1 MNNFSPKFV
10 TVNQSGL
17 GCGLTILA
25 GALLLSA
32 IGLKWVVN
40 GIAIIILL
48 LFITPVV
55 AFWVFRWWLKRKLV
69 ESDCPVCHYEFTGF
83 DGQECRCPS
92 CGEVLQV
99 SNGKFTRP
107 TPPGT
112 IDVEAVDVSVKILDE
127 S

>member
-1 MNNFSPKFV
+1 VNNFSPKFV

-48 LFITPVV
+48 SFITPVV
-55 AFWVFRWWLKRKLV
+55 GFWVFRWWLKRKLV
-69 ESDCPVCHYEFTGF
+69 ESDCPVCHYQFTGF

-99 SNGKFTRP
+99 ENGKFTRF

-112 IDVEAVDVSVKILDE
+112 IDVEAVDVSVKILE
-127 S
+127 

>member
-10 TVNQSGL
+10 TFNRPGL
-17 GCGLTILA
+17 GCGLMILA

-40 GIAIIILL
+40 GIAILILL
-48 LFITPVV
+48 LILAPMVGLF
-55 AFWVFRWWLKRKLV
+55 AFRWWLKRKLV

-83 DGQECRCPS
+83 DGQECRCPN
-92 CGEVLQV
+92 CGEVLLAI
-99 SNGKFTRP
+99 NGKFERP

-112 IDVEAVDVSVKILDE
+112 IDVDAVDVSVKVLKE

>member
-17 GCGLTILA
+17 GCGLTIFA

-48 LFITPVV
+48 LFIAPVV
-55 AFWVFRWWLKRKLV
+55 GFWVFRWWLKRKLV

>member
-17 GCGLTILA
+17 GCGLTVLA
-25 GALLLSA
+25 VALLLSA

-40 GIAIIILL
+40 GIALLILL
-48 LFITPVV
+48 LFLAPTVG
-55 AFWVFRWWLKRKLV
+55 FLVFRWWLKRKLV
-69 ESDCPVCHYEFTGF
+69 DGECPVCQYHFTGF
-83 DGQECRCPS
+83 DGQPCRCPS
-92 CGEVLQV
+92 CGEELEV
-99 SNGKFTRP
+99 SNGQFTRP

-112 IDVEAVDVSVKILDE
+112 IDVQAVDVSVKALDE

>member
-10 TVNQSGL
+10 TLNQSGL

-32 IGLKWVVN
+32 IRLKWVVN
-40 GIAIIILL
+40 GIAILILL
-48 LFITPVV
+48 LVLTPLVGL
-55 AFWVFRWWLKRKLV
+55 FVFRWWLKRKLV

-83 DGQECRCPS
+83 DGQECRCPN
-92 CGEVLQV
+92 CGEVLLAIH
-99 SNGKFTRP
+99 GKFERP

-112 IDVEAVDVSVKILDE
+112 IDVDAVDVSVKVLEE

>member
-1 MNNFSPKFV
+1 MNNFPPKFV
-10 TVNQSGL
+10 TINQSGL

-40 GIAIIILL
+40 GIAIVILL
-48 LFITPVV
+48 LFTAPVI

-99 SNGKFTRP
+99 SDGKFTRP

-112 IDVEAVDVSVKILDE
+112 IDVEAVDVSVKLLDE
-127 S
+127 

>member
-1 MNNFSPKFV
+1 VNNFPPKFV
-10 TVNQSGL
+10 TINQSGL

-40 GIAIIILL
+40 GIAIFILL
-48 LFITPVV
+48 LFTAPVI

-99 SNGKFTRP
+99 SDGKFTRP

-112 IDVEAVDVSVKILDE
+112 IDVEAVDVSVKLLDD
-127 S
+127 